1 MVSYKTTGGL
11 LLKYPAVSSSSHV
24 RVEVYLTGEAVHMV
38 DPANIT
44 QGDPVSPTNVKG
56 SAALDKDIFV

>member
-1 MVSYKTTGGL
+1 MVSYKTTGEL

-44 QGDPVSPTNVKG
+44 QGDPVSPANVKG
-56 SAALDKDIFV
+56 SATLDKDIFV